1 MNLVS
6 KPGEYSLRS
15 KHVLYKGHTFK
26 LTKDH
31 ICFLFKVCPPV
42 VVYFQP
48 FLNIGITTFA

>member
-42 VVYFQP
+42 VVYFPP